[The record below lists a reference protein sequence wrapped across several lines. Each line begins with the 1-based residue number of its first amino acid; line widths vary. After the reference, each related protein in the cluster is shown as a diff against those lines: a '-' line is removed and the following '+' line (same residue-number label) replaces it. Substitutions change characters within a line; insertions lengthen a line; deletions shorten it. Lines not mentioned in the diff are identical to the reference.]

1 MKYQRQ
7 TRREHEP
14 PVRTINK
21 KGDTLEIDESEGGIR
36 PLQYLTFEA
45 NASEHVTSDFGVCH
59 GLIWVREISERR
71 PI

>member
-7 TRREHEP
+7 TKREHGP
-14 PVRTINK
+14 PVRTIDK
-21 KGDTLEIDESEGGIR
+21 KSDAPEIDEPEGGIR
-36 PLQYLTFEA
+36 PLKYPTFEA